1 MDRKKRYLMVLL
13 IALECLLA
21 AFCIHDIFS
30 EESLLSGTIL
40 YQLGMVWLVLFV
52 MGIIAVAVI
61 AMRQKE
67 EKERMRF
74 LEIVAFLLARP
85 IVEWLLM
92 VFRLYVLVKL
102 FDSIFFS

>member
-21 AFCIHDIFS
+21 AFCIHDIFF

-52 MGIIAVAVI
+52 MGILVVAVI
-61 AMRQKE
+61 AMRQKD
-67 EKERMRF
+67 EKDRMRF
-74 LEIVAFLLARP
+74 LWIIVFLLALP
-85 IVEWLLM
+85 IVEWLLI

-102 FDSIFFS
+102 FYAIFFS

>member
-52 MGIIAVAVI
+52 MGILKRSVPSQGRIANLRSVG
-61 AMRQKE
+61 
-67 EKERMRF
+67 
-74 LEIVAFLLARP
+74 
-85 IVEWLLM
+85 
-92 VFRLYVLVKL
+92 
-102 FDSIFFS
+102 

>member
-1 MDRKKRYLMVLL
+1 MVLL

-52 MGIIAVAVI
+52 MGILAVAVI

-74 LEIVAFLLARP
+74 LWIIVFLLALP

-102 FDSIFFS
+102 YYAIFFS

>member
-52 MGIIAVAVI
+52 IGILAVAVI
-61 AMRQKE
+61 AMRQNE

-74 LEIVAFLLARP
+74 LWIVVFLLALP

-92 VFRLYVLVKL
+92 VFRLYVFVKL
-102 FDSIFFS
+102 FYAIFFS

>member
-30 EESLLSGTIL
+30 EESLLSGTIF

-52 MGIIAVAVI
+52 MGILAVAVI

-74 LEIVAFLLARP
+74 LEIVAFLLALP

>member
-30 EESLLSGTIL
+30 EDSLLSGTIL

-52 MGIIAVAVI
+52 MGILAVVVI

-74 LEIVAFLLARP
+74 LEIVAFLLALP